1 MALVPSGRQVNVTGS
16 AVGVPSYN
24 PTAAYDSMIS
34 AIQSSAA
41 ATSAFNASEAQKN
54 RDFQL
59 YLSNTAHQREMQDLR
74 AAGLNPILAAQQGA
88 STPSGSQASGA
99 DASGAI
105 AGLLGQVLSAQS
117 AQAVANRDNAAARL
131 LQAMR
136 QQHEV
141 QIQQMKQ
148 EHEADMKTR
157 FPSSY
162 PGFAAAIV
170 QQALNNQANGRDF
183 WSVTRKIF
191 DSVTKK
197 GLGLSSSAY
206 RVAGSSGKF

>member
-41 ATSAFNASEAQKN
+41 ATNAFNASEAQKN

-59 YLSNTAHQREMQDLR
+59 YLSNTAHQREMSDLK
-74 AAGLNPILAAQQGA
+74 AAGLNPILAAREGA
-88 STPSGSQASGA
+88 STPSGGQASGA

-131 LQAMR
+131 LQQMR
-136 QQHEV
+136 QQHEI

-148 EHEADMKTR
+148 QHEEDMKTR

-170 QQALNNQANGRDF
+170 QQALNNQSSGRDF
-183 WSVTRKIF
+183 WSVARKIF
-191 DSVTKK
+191 DKVTRE
-197 GLGLSSSAY
+197 GIGYSASGY
-206 RVAGSSGKF
+206 AGHSGKF